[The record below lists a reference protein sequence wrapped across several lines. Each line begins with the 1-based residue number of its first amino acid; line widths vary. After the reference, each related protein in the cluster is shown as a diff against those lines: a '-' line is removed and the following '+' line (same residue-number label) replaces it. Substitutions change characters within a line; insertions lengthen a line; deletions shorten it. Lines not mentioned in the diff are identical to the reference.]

1 MTQSITSRFVCARS
15 VPVRQLSSKRARR
28 RSSAR
33 SRRAPSFKVCRD
45 SPHPLVARA
54 HASRHFVT
62 QHAILSVIGREPDSR
77 PSCSHMCNF
86 NRTRQSITLVGSA
99 RRRARARACH
109 WRFSAP
115 SPRETSC
122 HHTCAHAL
130 DTRQPR
136 RRRRS
141 RRVRNQDRD
150 HNGHDQ
156 LSVMSLPNPFPKL
169 TARARSQV
177 RSRRDTVTD
186 AAAAA
191 QHGGGG
197 GDRRS
202 HGGAVARAIWQRR
215 VTVRLQT
222 ITTARNDRAK
232 ARYFNHCYSVT
243 RAAAA
248 ASDGGRGRACARRFG
263 RQWRRWCWRRRRAVP
278 AAVAA
283 VAAPPTPA
291 TAAVTLSAP
300 SI

>member
-1 MTQSITSRFVCARS
+1 MALDRVSHWW
-15 VPVRQLSSKRARR
+15 VRRVVGPERARVTGVFQCR
-28 RSSAR
+28 PRARPLMSSH
-33 SRRAPSFKVCRD
+33 V
-45 SPHPLVARA
+45 
-54 HASRHFVT
+54 
-62 QHAILSVIGREPDSR
+62 
-77 PSCSHMCNF
+77 
-86 NRTRQSITLVGSA
+86 RTRT
-99 RRRARARACH
+99 
-109 WRFSAP
+109 
-115 SPRETSC
+115 
-122 HHTCAHAL
+122 
-130 DTRQPR
+130 TRQPR

-141 RRVRNQDRD
+141 RRIRNQDRD

-156 LSVMSLPNPFPKL
+156 LSVLSLPNPFPKL

-202 HGGAVARAIWQRR
+202 HGGAVARAMWQRR

-222 ITTARNDRAK
+222 ITTTRNDRAK
-232 ARYFNHCYSVT
+232 ARYFNSLLLVT
-243 RAAAA
+243 RVAAA
-248 ASDGGRGRACARRFG
+248 ASDGGRGRARARRFG

-283 VAAPPTPA
+283 VSAPPTPA